1 MLQRIQTVYLLLI
14 VALTTAML
22 FLPLAAVQSEGV
34 SYTFDALG
42 LHTVAAQPE
51 PAYPVWALFALPVV
65 IALLALLT
73 VFLYKNRIL
82 QIRLCI
88 FNAIL
93 LVGFYGI
100 FAFFLWNLS
109 AQPGFH
115 FSVRLALAFPL
126 VNLILDYLTIR
137 NIGADETLVRSLHR
151 LR

>member
-14 VALTTAML
+14 AALTTAML
-22 FLPLAAVQSEGV
+22 FLPLAVVQSEGV

-51 PAYPVWALFALPVV
+51 LAYSTWALFALPVV

-82 QIRLCI
+82 QIRLCL

-109 AQPGFH
+109 AQSDFH
-115 FSVRLALAFPL
+115 FSVRLALSFPFI
-126 VNLILDYLTIR
+126 NLILDYLAIR
-137 NIGADETLVRSLHR
+137 NVGADETLVRSLHR

>member
-14 VALTTAML
+14 TALSIAML
-22 FLPLAAVQSEGV
+22 FLPLAVVQSGGV
-34 SYTFDALG
+34 AYAFDALG
-42 LHTVAAQPE
+42 LHTVTTPPE
-51 PAYPVWALFALPVV
+51 LTYPTWALFALPVV
-65 IALLALLT
+65 IALLSIIT
-73 VFLYKNRIL
+73 VFIYKNRIL

-93 LVGFYGI
+93 LAGFYGI

-115 FSVRLALAFPL
+115 FGVRLALAFPL
-126 VNLILDYLTIR
+126 INLILDYLAIR
-137 NIGADETLVRSLHR
+137 NIGADEVLVRSLDR